1 MVDIWNEAMLL
12 YRSVL
17 APACMLNADALH
29 VLSAAMVLPLQLK
42 FDFNI
47 QCRQLLTL
55 RFTYCSISAKANLL
69 LASKSRNSA

>member
-1 MVDIWNEAMLL
+1 MLL

-55 RFTYCSISAKANLL
+55 RYTAAFLQKRTCYSPVNPAI
-69 LASKSRNSA
+69 RRDV